1 MIECEFCKKE
11 LHNKYSLQTHQ
22 KTTKYCLKLQGKPQ
36 IKSFAC
42 SGCSKVF
49 TTKQFLYQHQQRCD
63 VVDFMIKQ
71 DEEKD
76 KLRIEIQNLRETLK
90 EINSKMSSELK
101 LASQKEQKYIETI
114 QELRDTCRENKETI
128 GELQDCLKEIA
139 KTSMVSDKSR
149 IMELTRKYVK
159 KQSRVQYAEKN
170 VMYILTTAS
179 LKKDRRYIMGKATN
193 LTSRLSTY
201 NKTDEHEV
209 VWYTSCGTK
218 EDMNMVEPMVFK
230 KLNECREQA
239 NRERF
244 VLPVGETVDYFTR
257 VVEEVVGFVL

>member
-1 MIECEFCKKE
+1 MIECEFCKKI
-11 LHNKYSLQTHQ
+11 LSNQYTLSNHQ
-22 KTTKYCLKLQGKPQ
+22 KTAKFCLKIQGK
-36 IKSFAC
+36 KNLKFVC
-42 SGCSKVF
+42 HGCDTPLTSKERL
-49 TTKQFLYQHQQRCD
+49 LYHQQRCP
-63 VVDFMIKQ
+63 VVNLLVRQ

-76 KLRIEIQNLRETLK
+76 KLRIEIQNLRETLT

-139 KTSMVSDKSR
+139 TTSMVSDKSR

-159 KQSRVQYAEKN
+159 KQSRVQYAERN

-179 LKKDRRYIMGKATN
+179 LKKDRRYIMGKASN
-193 LTSRLSTY
+193 LTNRLSTY
-201 NKTDEHEV
+201 NKSDEHEV
-209 VWYTSCGTK
+209 VWYKSCGTK
-218 EDMNMVEPMVFK
+218 ADMNMVEPMVFK

-244 VLPVGETVDYFTR
+244 VLPVGESVDYFTR